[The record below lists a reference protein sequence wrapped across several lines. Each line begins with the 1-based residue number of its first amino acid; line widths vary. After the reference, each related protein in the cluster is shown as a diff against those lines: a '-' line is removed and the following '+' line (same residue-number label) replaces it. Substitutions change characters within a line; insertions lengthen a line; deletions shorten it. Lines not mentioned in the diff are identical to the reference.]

1 MGLKQM
7 CVWIFAKYIGFLAE
21 NLDFRSSSHLEK
33 KENKGTV
40 VCGYK
45 AF

>member
-1 MGLKQM
+1 MGLKQL

-21 NLDFRSSSHLEK
+21 NLDFRSSHLGK

-40 VCGYK
+40 ACGYK